1 MALCLA
7 ESLIE
12 CRGFDAADQ
21 MERYVRWWRKG
32 HLSSNGRCF
41 DIGITVSEA
50 LSKFERTGDPYSG
63 SADPRK
69 AGNGSLMRL
78 APVPLFFAANPREAI
93 EHSAASSRTTHGA
106 AEAVDACRYYAGIIV
121 GAIEGRPKEELLSP
135 MFSPVPGLWEEET
148 LSPAIETVA
157 NGNFKSDHPPAIS
170 GSGGYVVSTLQIA
183 LWAFHTSDNFR
194 DGAIKAVNV
203 GHDADTYGAIYG
215 QLAGAYYGVDGIHKE
230 WQDIIAKRELV
241 ESHADRLYRI
251 AAKKGSRSINS

>member
-21 MERYVRWWRKG
+21 MERYVRWWREG

-50 LSKFERTGDPYSG
+50 LSKFERTRDPYCG

-93 EHSAASSRTTHGA
+93 KHSAESSRTTHGA
-106 AEAVDACRYYAGIIV
+106 AEAVDACRYYAGLIV
-121 GAIEGRPKEELLSP
+121 GAIEGRAKGDLLSP
-135 MFSPVPGLWEEET
+135 MFSPAPELWDKKP
-148 LSPAIETVA
+148 LSPAIEAVA
-157 NGNFKSDHPPAIS
+157 QRSFKTDHPPAVS
-170 GSGGYVVSTLQIA
+170 DNGGYVVPSLQIA
-183 LWAFHTSDNFR
+183 LWAFHTTDNFR
-194 DGAIKAVNV
+194 DGALRAVNV

-215 QLAGAYYGVDGIHKE
+215 QLAGAYYGVDGIPHE

-241 ESHADRLYRI
+241 ESYADRLYEM
-251 AAKKGSRSINS
+251 ALKKGSRSINS